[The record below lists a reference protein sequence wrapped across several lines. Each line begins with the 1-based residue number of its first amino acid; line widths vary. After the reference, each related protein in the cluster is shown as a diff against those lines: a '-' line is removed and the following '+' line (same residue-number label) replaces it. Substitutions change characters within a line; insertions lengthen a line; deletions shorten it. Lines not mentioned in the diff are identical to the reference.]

1 MASDI
6 SALRVCGLTRR
17 YGARTALDALDLDVQ
32 PGDLYGFLGPNGAG
46 KTTAIR
52 CILGLIQADD
62 GTVSIFGETDPVRR
76 RAQVGAMV
84 ETPAF
89 HAWLSGRMNLELAC
103 GWAGFPL
110 ADTAAAVEEA
120 LTRTGLADRA
130 DEPVRGYSLGMKQRL
145 GIARALVT
153 RPKLLIL
160 DEPTNGL
167 DPRGMREVRDLLEE
181 LVRRDRITVFV
192 SSHILAEV
200 EAMCT
205 RVGILDAGKLTAEG
219 RVTELL
225 AGSAARGG
233 GATPVE
239 RVAVRVD
246 DGARAR
252 AIFRGIEGVEIVE
265 ADGDGAF
272 QLGLRGT
279 SAMAV
284 NRALVLG
291 EVGVR
296 ALVPHE
302 DTLEDVYLSVTKKGG
317 AT

>member
-6 SALRVCGLTRR
+6 SALRVRGLTRR
-17 YGARTALDALDLDVQ
+17 YGARTALDALDLDVR

-52 CILGLIQADD
+52 CILGLIEADAGD
-62 GTVSIFGETDPVRR
+62 VSIYGETDPVRR

-89 HAWLSGRMNLELAC
+89 YQWLSGRMNLELAC

-110 ADTAAAVEEA
+110 ADTAAAVQEA
-120 LTRTGLADRA
+120 LARTGLADRA

-153 RPKLLIL
+153 RPRLLVL

-167 DPRGMREVRDLLEE
+167 DPRGMREIRDLLEE
-181 LVRRDRITVFV
+181 LVRRDKITVFV
-192 SSHILAEV
+192 SSHLLAEV

-219 RVTELL
+219 RVSELL
-225 AGSAARGG
+225 AGSATGG
-233 GATPVE
+233 GASALE

-246 DGARAR
+246 DPVRAR
-252 AIFRGIEGVEIVE
+252 GVLEALEGVEILE
-265 ADGDGAF
+265 ADGAGAF

-279 SAMAV
+279 KAAAV
-284 NRALVLG
+284 NRALVVA
-291 EVGVR
+291 EVGVQ

-302 DTLEDVYLSVTKKGG
+302 ESLEDVYLSVTKKGG

>member
-6 SALRVCGLTRR
+6 SALRVRGLTRR
-17 YGARTALDALDLDVQ
+17 YGARTALDALDLDVR

-52 CILGLIQADD
+52 CILGLIESDA

-89 HAWLSGRMNLELAC
+89 HLWLSGRVNLELAC

-120 LTRTGLADRA
+120 LARTGLADRA

-153 RPKLLIL
+153 RPRLLVL

-181 LVRRDRITVFV
+181 LVRRDRLTVFV
-192 SSHILAEV
+192 SSHLLAEV

-219 RVTELL
+219 RVSELL
-225 AGSAARGG
+225 AGSAAREG
-233 GATPVE
+233 TSE

-246 DGARAR
+246 DPVRAR
-252 AIFRGIEGVEIVE
+252 GVLEGLVGVEIVE
-265 ADGDGAF
+265 DDGAGAF

-279 SAMAV
+279 NAADV
-284 NRALVLG
+284 NRALVRG

-302 DTLEDVYLSVTKKGG
+302 ESLEDVYLSVTKKGG

>member
-6 SALRVCGLTRR
+6 SALRVRGLTRR
-17 YGARTALDALDLDVQ
+17 YGTRTALDALDLDVQ

-52 CILGLIQADD
+52 CILGLIEADAGD
-62 GTVSIFGETDPVRR
+62 VSIYGETDPVRR

-89 HAWLSGRMNLELAC
+89 HQWLSGRMNLELAC

-110 ADTAAAVEEA
+110 ADTAAAVQEA
-120 LTRTGLADRA
+120 LARTGLADRA

-153 RPKLLIL
+153 RPRLLVL

-167 DPRGMREVRDLLEE
+167 DPRGMREIRDLLEE
-181 LVRRDRITVFV
+181 LVRRDKITVFV
-192 SSHILAEV
+192 SSHLLAEV

-219 RVTELL
+219 RVSELL
-225 AGSAARGG
+225 AGSATGG
-233 GATPVE
+233 GASALE

-246 DGARAR
+246 DPVRAR
-252 AIFRGIEGVEIVE
+252 GVLEALEGVEILE
-265 ADGDGAF
+265 ADGSGAF

-279 SAMAV
+279 KAAAV
-284 NRALVLG
+284 NRALVVA
-291 EVGVR
+291 EVGVQ

-302 DTLEDVYLSVTKKGG
+302 ESLEDVYLSVTQKGG